1 MFFISFNSLSNT
13 EDKLNELCK
22 RENKDV
28 NEFKKLLKENK
39 QILEE
44 KEVRWIVGLFELEA
58 STSIHLTI
66 RSSLFVHHDTVS
78 NCNLCLCLIAII
90 GCTRNASNINCIPQF
105 GTGGGQC
112 DFRKGIR
119 PIHNPSQGFARK

>member
-78 NCNLCLCLIAII
+78 NCNLCLCLLAI
-90 GCTRNASNINCIPQF
+90 INCIPQF